1 MIVVGG
7 LGKTS
12 WVSDGGAE
20 QDRHHG
26 SLDCSRGTG
35 SDIFVLMKVVWGA
48 GSRTTRHYWSLSG
61 SKELG
66 TT

>member
-1 MIVVGG
+1 MKQH

-20 QDRHHG
+20 QERHHG

-35 SDIFVLMKVVWGA
+35 SDISKVLQQVNKI
-48 GSRTTRHYWSLSG
+48 RTKHFLWCNLFIIILNENKSV
-61 SKELG
+61 
-66 TT
+66 

>member
-20 QDRHHG
+20 QERHHG

-35 SDIFVLMKVVWGA
+35 SDICSDD
-48 GSRTTRHYWSLSG
+48 GSVGGWVKDNTALLVS
-61 SKELG
+61 
-66 TT
+66 